1 MDPNEQVEDPTKFGE
16 SDTDLPKFDD
26 GIIYFESETGRWL
39 SNGEWVTN
47 CHTID
52 YTVEDGTDENKG

>member
-1 MDPNEQVEDPTKFGE
+1 MDPNEQVKDPSKFGE

-26 GIIYFESETGRWL
+26 GVIYFESETGRWL
-39 SNGEWVTN
+39 SNGEWVTS

-52 YTVEDGTDENKG
+52 YTVEDGTDENKE

>member
-1 MDPNEQVEDPTKFGE
+1 MDPKEKKEEITKFGE
-16 SDTDLPKFDD
+16 SDTDLPEFDD
-26 GIIYFESETGRWL
+26 GVIYFESETGRWL

-52 YTVEDGTDENKG
+52 YAVESDLDDETK